1 MIPRV
6 AGNPAMIPRVAGN
19 LAMIPRV
26 AGNLAMILQVA
37 GNLEISHAFA
47 DDDTADAAGAHSFGP
62 AR

>member
-6 AGNPAMIPRVAGN
+6 AGNP
-19 LAMIPRV
+19 
-26 AGNLAMILQVA
+26 AMILQVA